1 MSRKQ
6 TRVFHLFI
14 LENIQIFHYFFV
26 TIFVSI
32 RQKSDLQNVE
42 LSLFCDD
49 LVRLDGSVNVLFN
62 IDTVRCF
69 SLTNQ
74 RTKNLTHYIVLNFQ
88 SYLINNTG
96 TKLTA
101 LPEER
106 YFISFNQCGCHIKIW
121 QIKSSRVTK

>member
-1 MSRKQ
+1 MLNEPETNACISSIYFGKHSD
-6 TRVFHLFI
+6 FSL
-14 LENIQIFHYFFV
+14 FFV

-88 SYLINNTG
+88 S
-96 TKLTA
+96 
-101 LPEER
+101 
-106 YFISFNQCGCHIKIW
+106 H
-121 QIKSSRVTK
+121 